1 MPQDIGLNPFR
12 SRLLVGD
19 DGKKVVAS
27 NRKARREFE
36 ILETFEAGLVL
47 KGPEVKSLR
56 EGKVGFQD
64 SFARLEKGEVW
75 LHSLHIS
82 PYEQANRY
90 NEDPLRPR
98 KLLLNRH
105 EIRRL
110 VGRVEEKGLTLIP
123 LQIYFRGGYA
133 KVTLA
138 VAKGR
143 KLYDKREK
151 LKRKT
156 QDDEARRAMASHRK
170 A

>member
-1 MPQDIGLNPFR
+1 MGE
-12 SRLLVGD
+12 

-27 NRKARREFE
+27 NRRARREFE
-36 ILETFEAGLVL
+36 VLETFEAGLVL

-64 SFARLEKGEVW
+64 SFARLEGGEVW

-123 LQIYFRGGYA
+123 LQIYFRNGYA

-170 A
+170 E

>member
-1 MPQDIGLNPFR
+1 M
-12 SRLLVGD
+12 GD

-64 SFARLEKGEVW
+64 SFARLEGGEVW

-156 QDDEARRAMASHRK
+156 QDDEARRAMASYRK
-170 A
+170 E